1 MFYIIES
8 QEQLKRLKV
17 YKDFGCFLELI
28 ESNDL
33 YHPKLTEVVA
43 VYIRPVIDKGQG
55 YIVPINHDEGLNQN
69 FDDVCKVLRS
79 FTKVYVLNKKRT
91 LYHYIGKQELI
102 DLNLKEAMLRFDRL
116 DTETSV
122 KTYNWFYSK
131 YGHLAN
137 VNQIIPLTKHY
148 ERCEEL
154 YSRVEGLIKEE
165 EPAGFQFYNETAT
178 KVYFMVE
185 QSGMRVDT
193 WGFLK
198 NFKLNNEGYSLD
210 GETVYTSYNL
220 CNPTSRPTNAFNGV
234 NFLAIPKGQE
244 FRQCFKS
251 RFGKEGMFVQFD
263 WDGYHLRLVSEQIG
277 YKLKLDEKAHLQ
289 LAKLWYGKDEISD
302 VEYGKAKA
310 MNFQIIYGA
319 IPEEYR
325 GLEFTDKVQ
334 TYIDELWK
342 QYRKDGYVTNPV
354 SGKQFTKNLKDMK
367 PNKLMNYMVQS
378 LETARNVEV
387 LCKVLRMLNKN
398 QYKSKVILITYD
410 SFLVDWSY
418 EDGEE
423 VLTEIKKIM
432 EGKGGQYPVSEDR
445 SLDLNF

>member
-1 MFYIIES
+1 MFYIVDTL
-8 QEQLKRLKV
+8 EQLKRLKS

-28 ESNDL
+28 ESNDY
-33 YHPKLTEVVA
+33 YHPKLTEIVA

-55 YIVPINHDEGLNQN
+55 FIVPVSHDEGLNQN
-69 FDDVCKVLRS
+69 FEDVCKILKS
-79 FTKVYVLNKKRT
+79 FSKVYVLNKKRV
-91 LYHYIGKQELI
+91 LYHYVGGKELI
-102 DLNLKEAMLRFDRL
+102 DLGIKEAMLRFDRL
-116 DTETSV
+116 DIETSV

-131 YGHLAN
+131 YSSLSN

-154 YSRVEGLIKEE
+154 YSRVESLIKEE
-165 EPAGFQFYNETAT
+165 EPEGFQFYNETAT

-185 QSGMRVDT
+185 QNGLRVDKH
-193 WGFLK
+193 GFLK
-198 NFKLNNEGYSLD
+198 NFHVNDEGYSID
-210 GETVYTSYNL
+210 GELVYTQYNL
-220 CNPTSRPTNAFNGV
+220 LNPTSRPTNSFNGV
-234 NFLAIPKGQE
+234 NFLAIPKGE
-244 FRQCFKS
+244 AFRQCFKS

-289 LAKLWYGKDEISD
+289 LAKLWYGKDEVSD
-302 VEYGKAKA
+302 AEYGKAKA

-319 IPEEYR
+319 IPDEYR

-334 TYIDELWK
+334 AYIDELWK
-342 QYRKDGYVTNPV
+342 QYKKDGYITNPI

-398 QYKSKVILITYD
+398 QYKSKIILITYD

-432 EGKGGQYPVSEDR
+432 EGRGGQYPVFEDR